1 MMSTNEQAKN
11 YTKYELTGK
20 CEMYY
25 VEEDQWEDDQPS
37 LNTPKQGVALCNFRN
52 KCLYA
57 FGGLNQQSK
66 GTQVAEIER
75 LNLDGEAS
83 ENEWVEIYIKV
94 KEGFGPF
101 GFALALPIN
110 DDSILI
116 IGGQDHVGQL
126 SNVFLYNHEQDIFT
140 NQEHSLAE
148 KDHFYQPGGPQY
160 CALFDKLYILGVN
173 NTHCYDMKA

>member
-1 MMSTNEQAKN
+1 MMSSYEQAKN

-37 LNTPKQGVALCNFRN
+37 LNTPKQCVALCNFRN

-57 FGGLNQQSK
+57 FGGLNQQPK
-66 GTQVAEIER
+66 GTHAAEIER
-75 LNLDGEAS
+75 LELDGDDTELK
-83 ENEWVEIYIKV
+83 WVEIFIKD

-110 DDSILI
+110 GDSILI
-116 IGGQDHVGQL
+116 IGGQDHVGRL
-126 SNVFLYNHEQDIFT
+126 SNVSLYNHDQDSFT
-140 NQEHSLAE
+140 N
-148 KDHFYQPGGPQY
+148 
-160 CALFDKLYILGVN
+160 
-173 NTHCYDMKA
+173 